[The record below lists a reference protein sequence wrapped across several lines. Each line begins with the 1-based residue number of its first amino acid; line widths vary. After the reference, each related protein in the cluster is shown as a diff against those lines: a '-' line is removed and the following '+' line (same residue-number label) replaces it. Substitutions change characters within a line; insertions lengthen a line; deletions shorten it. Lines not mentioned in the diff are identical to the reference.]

1 MTYILL
7 TDEQLAAQE
16 KQDKLDLDLF
26 KKVTRKLCKSMPAIY
41 KLLSKGAN
49 PMRIDGD
56 IIKQCFNQS
65 SYGDGNLEFLAY
77 CYENYT
83 EVQDYIHN
91 KLDLNIALRLP
102 AIHLKA
108 LEFLITK
115 TERNLTEQERIVLL
129 APLHIKALELLF
141 TKTERTVLEN
151 KNSALFN
158 RHHTAIEMLKQS
170 LEKRDLFEKMKA
182 KHQAIPVKKAQQQ
195 KMKI

>member
-41 KLLSKGAN
+41 KLLNKGAN
-49 PMRIDGD
+49 PMRLNGD
-56 IIKQCFNQS
+56 IIKQCFHQS
-65 SYGDGNLEFLAY
+65 SYGDGNLEFLTY

-83 EVQDYIHN
+83 EVQNYIHN

-115 TERNLTEQERIVLL
+115 TERNLTEQERIVL
-129 APLHIKALELLF
+129 
-141 TKTERTVLEN
+141 EN
-151 KNSALFN
+151 KNGRVFERNQNAV
-158 RHHTAIEMLKQS
+158 EMLKQS

-182 KHQAIPVKKAQQQ
+182 KHHATPVKKAQQQ